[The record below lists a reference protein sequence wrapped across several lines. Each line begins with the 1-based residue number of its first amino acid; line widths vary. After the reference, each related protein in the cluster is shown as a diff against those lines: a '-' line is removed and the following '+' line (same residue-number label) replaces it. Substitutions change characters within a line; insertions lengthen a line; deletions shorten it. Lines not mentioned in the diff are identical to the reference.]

1 MSSIIDAVLED
12 HPAGDNLRVFF
23 DKEGFTEQRLMR
35 SASFGA
41 TGKINVALAAS
52 KAKAESIGNTA
63 IAQYQGDNYSKSGID
78 KALLEMAALGD
89 TKSAAYQQLTAM
101 KSSNNSNKEF
111 QEGLE
116 EWKIKLKRNNISHY
130 KDEIEKEGNVQ
141 LRTFLQK
148 ELDEQTK
155 NRETHGYNSGWII
168 NHIEESVRFTDAG
181 QNKVLGP
188 HASTLKNH
196 LENKFSTL
204 FNGFVKEGSVDPQG
218 DAVKVMEQYLN
229 EQKEQDGGI
238 LKYKKSKGGY
248 YNWKARQDTVRNIE
262 KTNQRMDLLGKEQP
276 TDQHIIEWDGDLAKI
291 NFNPNNPEA
300 LETILINQEIYSKE
314 DLHSATASGQ
324 LTAEMVYK
332 ARQLGVPPST
342 LLEAQILYQVKK
354 ADELAAK
361 GDPSLKNYLETY
373 GIDKWKMP
381 PGEVDFWSALS
392 EDKETSSLVKQLGWE
407 NLSNNMKSRAL
418 LFRNLNNLELVEYV
432 FPGNNGNINRPGF
445 EPTYSGETY
454 TKAVSIEE
462 QNRQKA
468 RQEQIRRREKR
479 IREGLNETEDER
491 RGSLQN

>member
-1 MSSIIDAVLED
+1 
-12 HPAGDNLRVFF
+12 
-23 DKEGFTEQRLMR
+23 
-35 SASFGA
+35 
-41 TGKINVALAAS
+41 
-52 KAKAESIGNTA
+52 
-63 IAQYQGDNYSKSGID
+63 
-78 KALLEMAALGD
+78 
-89 TKSAAYQQLTAM
+89 
-101 KSSNNSNKEF
+101 
-111 QEGLE
+111 
-116 EWKIKLKRNNISHY
+116 
-130 KDEIEKEGNVQ
+130 
-141 LRTFLQK
+141 
-148 ELDEQTK
+148 
-155 NRETHGYNSGWII
+155 
-168 NHIEESVRFTDAG
+168 
-181 QNKVLGP
+181 
-188 HASTLKNH
+188 
-196 LENKFSTL
+196 
-204 FNGFVKEGSVDPQG
+204 
-218 DAVKVMEQYLN
+218 
-229 EQKEQDGGI
+229 
-238 LKYKKSKGGY
+238 
-248 YNWKARQDTVRNIE
+248 
-262 KTNQRMDLLGKEQP
+262 
-276 TDQHIIEWDGDLAKI
+276 
-291 NFNPNNPEA
+291 
-300 LETILINQEIYSKE
+300 
-314 DLHSATASGQ
+314 
-324 LTAEMVYK
+324 MVYK